1 MYLDRLIGG
10 KKLYQDYIETLLQ
23 KIEEADAIV
32 VGGAAGMSTASGFNW
47 YQTDE
52 TFLKHFGKF
61 AEKYNIE
68 NIFYGFYYRFS
79 TKEERWAYIATLIKF
94 VYDSKFGQ
102 TYLDLHQLL
111 QDKDYFI
118 VTTNQ
123 DTQFSKV
130 FPEEKVS
137 PIQGDW
143 RYFQCSGSC
152 HDQVYF
158 NKEQIEEMY
167 ANIEGTRIP
176 TDLIPKCPKCGQ
188 DMEPWVRS
196 RVFLQGSFFKSE
208 LSKYQA
214 YIMKNKYKKI
224 LFLELGVGTMT
235 PMFIKEPFWEM
246 TYSLPGAY
254 YISINPK
261 DAVVPREIEEK
272 GIAINEDIAR
282 VFQDALNEKAKRGQQ
297 VASYS

>member
-1 MYLDRLIGG
+1 MVDQ
-10 KKLYQDYIETLLQ
+10 LYQHYIATLLQ

-32 VGGAAGMSTASGFNW
+32 VGGAAGMSAAAGYNW

-61 AEKYNIE
+61 ADQYGIE

-79 TKEERWAYIATLIKF
+79 TREERWAYIATLIKF
-94 VYDSKFGQ
+94 VYDTEAGQ
-102 TYLDLHQLL
+102 PYLDLLQLL
-111 QDKDYFI
+111 QDKNYFI

-137 PIQGDW
+137 AIQGDW
-143 RYFQCSGSC
+143 RYFQCSERC
-152 HDQVYF
+152 HDQVYE
-158 NKEQIEEMY
+158 NKEQVEEMY

-176 TDLIPKCPKCGQ
+176 TEMIPICPKCGQ

-196 RVFLQGSFFKSE
+196 HIFLEGSFFRRE
-208 LSKYQA
+208 LVKFQQ
-214 YIMKNKYKKI
+214 YIMKNKYKEI
-224 LFLELGVGTMT
+224 LFLELGVGRMT

-246 TYSLPGAY
+246 TYSLPNAY
-254 YISINPK
+254 YITINPK
-261 DAVVPREIEEK
+261 DALLPEQLKDK
-272 GIAINEDIAR
+272 GLAIHEDIAQ
-282 VFQDALNEKAKRGQQ
+282 VLQDTLNM
-297 VASYS
+297 